1 MYAKKIKCKD
11 FNGVEREQTFYFA
24 FLRNELIDLEWRTPG
39 GLEAMYRRIV
49 EELDGAKLADEF
61 KKLITMTYGIKDPS
75 GTRFIKSKELT
86 EKFTQTMFFDTLY
99 VELATNS
106 DAAAEFVNGIFPQE
120 VMKEIQEQKAKAEK
134 AGVSLVKNDTPVV
147 DPALAAPVAV
157 PDQVVDPITGQPI
170 A

>member
-1 MYAKKIKCKD
+1 MYK
-11 FNGVEREQTFYFA
+11 
-24 FLRNELIDLEWRTPG
+24 
-39 GLEAMYRRIV
+39 RIV

-106 DAAAEFVNGIFPQE
+106 DAAAEFVNGIFPQD

-134 AGVSLVKNDTPVV
+134 AGVTLVKNEQPLVDT
-147 DPALAAPVAV
+147 AAAV
-157 PDQVVDPITGQPI
+157 PASTDGQVIDPITGQPI

>member
-134 AGVSLVKNDTPVV
+134 AGVSLVKNDIPVV

>member
-1 MYAKKIKCKD
+1 MFAKKIKCKD

-39 GLEAMYRRIV
+39 GLEAMYKRIV

-61 KKLITMTYGIKDPS
+61 KKLITMTYGVKDPS

-86 EKFTQTMFFDTLY
+86 DKFTQTMFFDTLY

-106 DAAAEFVNGIFPQE
+106 DAAAEFVNGIFPQD

-134 AGVSLVKNDTPVV
+134 AGVTLVKNEQPLVDT
-147 DPALAAPVAV
+147 ATAV
-157 PDQVVDPITGQPI
+157 PASTDGQVIDPITGQPI